1 MIQQQQSLELE
12 ELQKQQQKKLQSQLQ
27 ALEEALSKRVEKME
41 QVTVAV
47 EVLEEQRRF
56 LLADQ
61 QQCALLQD
69 RVAQLGE
76 FRPPSR
82 CFYVAFILKYRTLLT
97 CLSSGH
103 AGFQTQLVFILYL
116 DVFHSS
122 GENRD
127 VFVCRARPG

>member
-12 ELQKQQQKKLQSQLQ
+12 ELQRRQQQKLQFKLQ

-47 EVLEEQRRF
+47 EELEEQRRF

-61 QQCALLQD
+61 QQCALLRD

-76 FRPPSR
+76 FKPP
-82 CFYVAFILKYRTLLT
+82 Y
-97 CLSSGH
+97 
-103 AGFQTQLVFILYL
+103 
-116 DVFHSS
+116 
-122 GENRD
+122 
-127 VFVCRARPG
+127 

>member
-1 MIQQQQSLELE
+1 MTQQQQISELE
-12 ELQKQQQKKLQSQLQ
+12 ELQRQQQQKLQAQLQ

-47 EVLEEQRRF
+47 ETLEEQRRF

-76 FRPPSR
+76 FTPQS
-82 CFYVAFILKYRTLLT
+82 VSAFILKYRALLD
-97 CLSSGH
+97 H
-103 AGFQTQLVFILYL
+103 
-116 DVFHSS
+116 
-122 GENRD
+122 
-127 VFVCRARPG
+127 